1 MAHLKDLRA
10 FVVGWTGACGEQ
22 LVKQL
27 ADRATF
33 KEVVLLG
40 RRKVDFPE
48 DDARSK
54 LKQVTGFLSAL
65 YASVGH

>member
-1 MAHLKDLRA
+1 MAQLKELKA
-10 FVVGWTGACGEQ
+10 FVVGWTGACGEA

-27 ADRATF
+27 AARNTF

-40 RRKVDFPE
+40 RRKVEFPA

-54 LKQVTGFLSAL
+54 LRQVLTVF
-65 YASVGH
+65 